1 MQNATLIPREISAM
15 KFKVPYVL
23 IRAALFILMVMF
35 STGTARSQSENDAQL
50 QKLQETVQRQKE
62 LIKEQSK
69 RIEEQS
75 TQIKKQWEVLESVQR
90 KLEKLGKDTEQARQA
105 AEEAKTV
112 TSGADVEVEEKKER
126 TVTSG
131 EDRIKLAISGQINR
145 MINIADDGVSTQ
157 VYHVDNDN
165 SSSRVRFVGV
175 GKLNEDLSV
184 GTVMEVETESN
195 SSADIS
201 QINQDNGIVGFKNR
215 KTEAYL
221 DSKRLGRLTIGKG
234 SAASDG
240 ASEVDL
246 SGTTVVAY
254 SGIADLAGGLLFRDG
269 DTGDLTDIHVN
280 DVFVNLDGLGR
291 TDRLRYDTPIIHG
304 FKISGSA
311 IEEEAWD
318 AALRWGGEG
327 YGVQAAGALAVA
339 DSAGSDKGKLYT
351 GSFSMLHLNTG
362 LNLTTAGGILEQ
374 EKRNDESYWYVKGGW
389 KTDFFKVGG
398 TAFAIDY
405 TEIYDTDQDG
415 DEGWSFGAFTVQ
427 KIHDFGIELYGGFR
441 LHDLDRDDV
450 NLEQILVGTMGTR
463 VKF

>member
-1 MQNATLIPREISAM
+1 M
-15 KFKVPYVL
+15 KFNVPYVL
-23 IRAALFILMVMF
+23 IRATLFILMIIF
-35 STGTARSQSENDAQL
+35 STGTARSQSENDTQL
-50 QKLQETVQRQKE
+50 RKLQETIQGQKE

-69 RIEEQS
+69 KIEEQS
-75 TQIKKQWEVLESVQR
+75 EQIKKQWEVLESVQR
-90 KLEKLGKDTEQARQA
+90 QLEQLGKDTERARQA
-105 AEEAKTV
+105 AEDAKTM
-112 TSGADVEVEEKKER
+112 TSGAGVEGEEKKEK

-145 MINIADDGVSTQ
+145 MVNIADDGVSTQ

-195 SSADIS
+195 SSADVS
-201 QINQDNGIVGFKNR
+201 QINQDTGIVGFKNR
-215 KTEAYL
+215 KTEAYF

-269 DTGDLTDIHVN
+269 DSGDLTDIQVN

-291 TDRLRYDTPIIHG
+291 KDRLRYDTPIIHG
-304 FKISGSA
+304 FTISGSA
-311 IEEEAWD
+311 IEEEVWD

-339 DSAGSDKGKLYT
+339 DSTGSDKGKLYT

-362 LNLTTAGGILEQ
+362 LNLTAAGAIQEQ
-374 EKRNDESYWYVKGGW
+374 EKRDDESFWYVKGGW
-389 KTDFFKVGG
+389 KADFFKVGS
-398 TAFAIDY
+398 TAFSIDY

-415 DEGWSFGAFTVQ
+415 DEGWSFGTYAVQ
-427 KIHDFGIELYGGFR
+427 RIHDFGIELYGGFR
-441 LHDLDRDDV
+441 LYDLDRVGV

>member
-1 MQNATLIPREISAM
+1 M
-15 KFKVPYVL
+15 KFNVPYVL
-23 IRAALFILMVMF
+23 IRATLFILMIIF

-50 QKLQETVQRQKE
+50 RKLQETIQRQKE

-69 RIEEQS
+69 KIEEQS
-75 TQIKKQWEVLESVQR
+75 EQIKKQWEVLESVQR
-90 KLEKLGKDTEQARQA
+90 QLEQLGKDTERARQA
-105 AEEAKTV
+105 AEDAKTM
-112 TSGADVEVEEKKER
+112 TSGAGVEVEEKKER

-131 EDRIKLAISGQINR
+131 QDRIKLSISGQINR
-145 MINIADDGVSTQ
+145 MVNIADDGVSTQ

-195 SSADIS
+195 SSADVS
-201 QINQDNGIVGFKNR
+201 QTNQDTGVVGFKNR
-215 KTEAYL
+215 KTEAYF
-221 DSKRLGRLTIGKG
+221 DSKQLGRLSVGKG

-254 SGIADLAGGLLFRDG
+254 SGIAGLAGGLLFRDG
-269 DTGDLTDIHVN
+269 DTGDLTDIQVN

-291 TDRLRYDTPIIHG
+291 KDRLRYDTPIIHG
-304 FKISGSA
+304 FTISGSA
-311 IEEEAWD
+311 IEEEVWD

-327 YGVQAAGALAVA
+327 YGVQAAGALAA
-339 DSAGSDKGKLYT
+339 AGTSGSDKGKLYS

-362 LNLTTAGGILEQ
+362 LNLTAASGIQEQ
-374 EKRNDESYWYVKGGW
+374 EKRDDESFWYVKGGW
-389 KTDFFKVGG
+389 KADFFKVGS
-398 TAFAIDY
+398 TAFSIDY

-415 DEGWSFGAFTVQ
+415 DEGWSFGTYAVQ
-427 KIHDFGIELYGGFR
+427 RIQEFGIELYGGFR
-441 LHDLDRDDV
+441 LYDLDRVGV
-450 NLEQILVGTMGTR
+450 NLDQILVGSMGTR